1 MSIWSIMNWVA
12 WLLCALLT
20 ALLLKDFIKIELE
33 MAKQKEAE
41 R

>member
-1 MSIWSIMNWVA
+1 MSIWIIMNWVA
-12 WLLCALLT
+12 WLLCVLLI

-33 MAKQKEAE
+33 MAKNKKAE